1 MAIVSMSRERLSG
14 RRLRRLTSAV
24 AVERLREPRV
34 RSLAAYAVAFAVSL
48 IVFARI
54 AEDYLTGDPIVDWD
68 IHFAVWLH
76 DHTTSGLVTA
86 FKLVTLAGNA
96 VVLSALVLA
105 VGAVLW
111 RRGAANDATFLAAA
125 FFGAEVVNAGL
136 KLAFH
141 RPRPEL
147 AFLHLDTYSFPSGH
161 STVATA
167 TFGAIAFLVW
177 PRLSTARRRVAVVTT
192 AVCIVGLVAFSRLYL
207 GVHYLSDVLAGLA
220 LGASWLSLCLFTHTF
235 FADRDVRTALRRR
248 RRAVSP
254 PD

>member
-1 MAIVSMSRERLSG
+1 MSRRRLSS
-14 RRLRRLTSAV
+14 RRLRRLMSAV
-24 AVERLREPRV
+24 PVGRLREPRV
-34 RSLAAYAVAFAVSL
+34 RGLVAFTMLFAASVAA
-48 IVFARI
+48 FARI
-54 AEDYLTGDPIVDWD
+54 AEDYLTGDPLADWD
-68 IHFAVWLH
+68 LHFAVWLH

-105 VGAVLW
+105 AGAVLW
-111 RRGAANDATFLAAA
+111 RRGAANDATFLAAV
-125 FFGAEVVNAGL
+125 FFGAEVVNAAL

-167 TFGAIAFLVW
+167 TFGALAFLLW
-177 PRLSTARRRVAVVTT
+177 PRLGTARRRVVLVATT
-192 AVCIVGLVAFSRLYL
+192 VCLVGLVAFSRLYL

-220 LGASWLSLCLFTHTF
+220 LGAAWLSLCLFARTF
-235 FADRDVRTALRRR
+235 FDNRDVRTLLRRR
-248 RRAVSP
+248 PRGVSAP
-254 PD
+254 G